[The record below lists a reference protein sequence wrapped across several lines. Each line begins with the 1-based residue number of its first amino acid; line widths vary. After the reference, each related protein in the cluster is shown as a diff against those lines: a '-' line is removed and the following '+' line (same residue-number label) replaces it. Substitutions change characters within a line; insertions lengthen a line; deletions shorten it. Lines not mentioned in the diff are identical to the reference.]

1 MIRIYKIILAVLLLS
16 FFIIPV
22 SAITEQEVKDFFL
35 NTYNPQIDSLGKIPG
50 FTSLFGSQVMHIII
64 KDKSGGTTQ
73 FELGAV
79 TNSNGLITEI
89 NSGAPTNPT
98 LKLITDVETINL
110 IKQSNDP
117 KQYIIDSIGSK
128 IIIEGVDITGAI
140 KVTIMNVGLFF
151 AKLFGLV

>member
-1 MIRIYKIILAVLLLS
+1 MIRIYKLILAVLLLS
-16 FFIIPV
+16 FIIVPV

-35 NTYNPQIDSLGKIPG
+35 YTYNPQIDAIGKIPG
-50 FTSLFGSQVMHIII
+50 FTSLFGGQLMHIII
-64 KDKSGGTTQ
+64 KDKAGGTTQ

-89 NSGAPTNPT
+89 NSGIPINPT
-98 LKLITDVETINL
+98 LKLITDGETINL

-117 KQYIIDSIGSK
+117 KQYIIDSIESK
-128 IIIEGVDITGAI
+128 IIIEGVDIAGSI
-140 KVTIMNVGLFF
+140 RVTIMNVGLFF